1 MEIERK
7 WLIDIN
13 NIPYD
18 LNAYEHLD
26 IEQAYISFSPTI
38 RIRKIENKNEFV
50 LTIKSSSI
58 DGGLSRQEYEI
69 AITHKQYNELL
80 LKKEGNILNKTRYI
94 VPIDNGLIMEIDIFA
109 GALKGFGYMEI
120 EFNSDVEAKLYKEPS
135 WVKKELTYDSRYSN
149 ASLAKG
155 NIDILLKE

>member
-18 LNAYEHLD
+18 LNSYEHLD
-26 IEQAYISFSPTI
+26 IKQAYISFSPTI
-38 RIRKIENKNEFV
+38 RIRKIENKNEHI

-69 AITHKQYNELL
+69 AISQKQYEYLL
-80 LKKEGNILNKTRYI
+80 TKKEGNILSKTRYI
-94 VPIDNGLIMEIDIFA
+94 VPIENHKMEIDIFHET
-109 GALKGFGYMEI
+109 LEGFAYMEI
-120 EFNSDVEAKLYKEPS
+120 EFENQAQANAYIAPN
-135 WVKKELTYDSRYSN
+135 WTIKELTYDSRYSN
-149 ASLAKG
+149 ASLASG
-155 NIDILLKE
+155 NIDVLKN